1 MHHVFFNGVDHFLN
15 ASVYVTLL
23 SIRFGLALMPI
34 LQGVS
39 MPTWAK
45 SLLVISLAL
54 LGSTET
60 RVIGINWI
68 DAPDLIIHWALKEL
82 FAGFSLGMGVM
93 LALHSISMAGSL
105 LDVQIGF
112 GMARIFDVT
121 GNRSSPLLGA
131 AFNLV
136 GMLVFLLLD
145 MHLMVLR
152 ALAQSLHVF
161 PVGQDWMR
169 PNFME
174 GVPHLIGTFFA
185 LGFALAAPLVLV
197 IFLFDLFLAILARN
211 LPQMNMLVFGFPL
224 KIIVGLIFLSIWSG
238 AMGGAIERI
247 YSELLRHWFNSLVG
261 AESFVTGVRA
271 GQRLASVNME
281 ESGYGRP

>member
-1 MHHVFFNGVDHFLN
+1 MHHVFFNGVDDFLN
-15 ASVYVTLL
+15 ASVYVVLL

-45 SLLVISLAL
+45 LLLVISLAL
-54 LGSTET
+54 LGSTEN
-60 RVIGINWI
+60 RVIGVNWI

-82 FAGFSLGMGVM
+82 VVGFSMGLGVM

-112 GMARIFDVT
+112 GIARVFDVA

-131 AFNLV
+131 AFGLV
-136 GMLVFLLLD
+136 GLLVFLLLD
-145 MHLMVLR
+145 IHLMVLH

-161 PVGQDWMR
+161 KVGQGWIR
-169 PNFME
+169 PNFMG
-174 GVPHLIGTFFA
+174 GVPDLMGVFFA

-197 IFLFDLFLAILARN
+197 IFIFDLFLAILGRN
-211 LPQMNMLVFGFPL
+211 LPQMNMLVFGFSL
-224 KIIVGLIFLSIWSG
+224 KIIVGLIFLSVWAG

-247 YSELLRHWFNSLVG
+247 YSELLRHWFNFFVG
-261 AESFVTGVRA
+261 AESSLNWGRAAQGV
-271 GQRLASVNME
+271 ASINME
-281 ESGYGRP
+281 VSGDGLP